1 MPAFTEKVEQLLKR
15 KNLIAPEMRIVVG
28 VSGGADSVAL
38 LSVLNDL
45 APKYALKLYAAH
57 LNHLLRREA
66 GEDAAFVQK
75 FARSLGIPA
84 FVGYARV
91 SRLSCIYKL
100 SIEEAGRRARYQ
112 FFRHVAKKV
121 GAQRIAV
128 GHHAGDQVE
137 TVIFNFL
144 RGTGPAGITG
154 IPLQNRE
161 IIRPL
166 LGVTREEIEE
176 FCRERGLEWRT
187 DATNLTTEY
196 MRNRIRVELL
206 PYLRRFF
213 NPRVERAVLQ
223 LAHIMSEENEFLEG
237 LAKYMLRK
245 LGERGREGEIQVH
258 LTDFLSLPLALQRR
272 LLRLLIKK
280 SGAGLKDVGYQHY
293 DSCISF
299 LQESQVG
306 GEMHLPHGNRIFKE
320 SNYFWVSTGS
330 KQDKPTI
337 AKEQIKRD
345 LNIPGITEIPELGV
359 TIQAEI
365 KPYQGNFYFPPENYQ
380 VCFDYDKIK
389 LPLCVRTRQKGDRIR
404 TFGLEGKK
412 KVKKLFTE
420 LKIPLSERDLVPL
433 LISDGEICW
442 VVGYKRGAAAPVTED
457 TRQVLLLTAHFS
469 QSFRS

>member
-15 KNLIAPEMRIVVG
+15 KNLISPEMRIVVG

-45 APKYALKLYAAH
+45 APKYSLKLYAAH
-57 LNHLLRREA
+57 LNHLLRKEA
-66 GEDAAFVQK
+66 GEDAAFVQR

-91 SRLSCIYKL
+91 SRLSRIYKL
-100 SIEEAGRRARYQ
+100 SIEEAGRKARYQ
-112 FFRHVAKKV
+112 FLRHVAKKV

-137 TVIFNFL
+137 TVIFHFL

-166 LGVTREEIEE
+166 LGVTKEEIEE
-176 FCRERGLEWRT
+176 FCCERGLEWRT

-196 MRNRIRVELL
+196 LRNRIRVELL

-213 NPRVERAVLQ
+213 NPQVDRAVLQ
-223 LAHIMSEENEFLEG
+223 LADIMSAENEFLED
-237 LAKYMLRK
+237 LAQRLLRK
-245 LGERGREGEIQVH
+245 MGQKGREGEIRIR
-258 LTDFLSLPLALQRR
+258 LSDFLSLPLAVQRR

-293 DSCISF
+293 DNCISF
-299 LQESQVG
+299 LQESRLG
-306 GEMHLPHGNRIFKE
+306 GEMHLPHSNRLFKE
-320 SNYFWVSTGS
+320 SDYFWISAGG
-330 KQDKPTI
+330 KQGKP
-337 AKEQIKRD
+337 AAMQQIKRD
-345 LNIPGITEIPELGV
+345 LKIPGITEIPELGV

-365 KPYQGNFYFPPENYQ
+365 KPYQVNFNFPPENYQ

-412 KVKKLFTE
+412 KLKKLFTE

-433 LISDGEICW
+433 VVSDGEICW
-442 VVGYKRGAAAPVTED
+442 VVGYKRGATAPVTED
-457 TRQVLLLTAHFS
+457 TRQVLLLTAYFNK
-469 QSFRS
+469 SFKS

>member
-1 MPAFTEKVEQLLKR
+1 MPAFTEKVEQLIK
-15 KNLIAPEMRIVVG
+15 KNNLIAPEMRIVVG

-45 APKYALKLYAAH
+45 APKYSLELYAAH
-57 LNHLLRREA
+57 LNHLLRKEA
-66 GEDAAFVQK
+66 GEDAAFVQR
-75 FARSLGIPA
+75 FARSLGIPV

-91 SRLSCIYKL
+91 SRLSRIYKL

-112 FFRHVAKKV
+112 FLRHVAKKV

-137 TVIFNFL
+137 TVIFHFL

-166 LGVTREEIEE
+166 LGVTKEEIEAY
-176 FCRERGLEWRT
+176 CRERGLEWCT

-213 NPRVERAVLQ
+213 NPQVDRAVLQ
-223 LAHIMSEENEFLEG
+223 LSDIISEENRFLG
-237 LAKYMLRK
+237 DMAKYLLKRMGQK
-245 LGERGREGEIQVH
+245 GREGE
-258 LTDFLSLPLALQRR
+258 LRLKLMDFLSLPLAVQRR
-272 LLRLLIKK
+272 LLRLLIKE

-299 LQESQVG
+299 LQDPRAR
-306 GEMHLPHGNRIFKE
+306 GEMHLPHGNRLFKG
-320 SNYFWVSTGS
+320 SDYFWVSTGGKEDRPEI
-330 KQDKPTI
+330 KQ
-337 AKEQIKRD
+337 QIKRE
-345 LNIPGITEIPELGV
+345 LMIPGITEIPELGL
-359 TIQAEI
+359 TIHAEI
-365 KPYQGNFYFPPENYQ
+365 IPYQENFNFPPENYQ

-412 KVKKLFTE
+412 KLKKLYSE

-457 TRQVLLLTAHFS
+457 TKRILLLTAYFDR
-469 QSFRS
+469 SF

>member
-1 MPAFTEKVEQLLKR
+1 
-15 KNLIAPEMRIVVG
+15 MRIVVG

-45 APKYALKLYAAH
+45 APKYSLQLYAAH

-91 SRLSCIYKL
+91 SRLSRIYKQ

-112 FFRHVAKKV
+112 FLRHVAKKV

-137 TVIFNFL
+137 TVIYHFL

-166 LGVTREEIEE
+166 LGVTKQEIEAY
-176 FCRERGLEWRT
+176 CRERGLEWRT

-213 NPRVERAVLQ
+213 NPQVDRAVLQ
-223 LAHIMSEENEFLEG
+223 LADIISAENEFLES
-237 LAKYMLRK
+237 LAHYLLRK
-245 LGERGREGEIQVH
+245 MGQKGREGEIRLQ
-258 LTDFLSLPLALQRR
+258 LSDFLALPLAIQRR

-299 LQESQVG
+299 LQEAQVR
-306 GEMHLPHGNRIFKE
+306 GEMHLPHGNRLFKE
-320 SNYFWVSTGS
+320 SEYFWVSTGC
-330 KQDKPTI
+330 KEDKRAI
-337 AKEQIKRD
+337 SNQQVKRE
-345 LNIPGITEIPELGV
+345 LLIPGITEIPELGV

-365 KPYQGNFYFPPENYQ
+365 IPYQENIYFPPENYQ

-412 KVKKLFTE
+412 KLKKLFAE

-433 LISDGEICW
+433 VISDGEICW

-457 TRQVLLLTAHFS
+457 TKRILLLTANFS
-469 QSFRS
+469 QSFEN

>member
-1 MPAFTEKVEQLLKR
+1 MPAFTEKVEQLLKK
-15 KNLIAPEMRIVVG
+15 KNLIAPEMKIVVG
-28 VSGGADSVAL
+28 ISGGADSVAL

-45 APKYALKLYAAH
+45 APKYSLELYAAH

-75 FARSLGIPA
+75 FAHSLGIPA

-91 SRLSCIYKL
+91 SRLSRIYKL
-100 SIEEAGRRARYQ
+100 SIEDAGRRARYQ
-112 FFRHVAKKV
+112 FLRHVAKKV

-137 TVIFNFL
+137 TVIFHFL
-144 RGTGPAGITG
+144 RGTGPAGISG

-161 IIRPL
+161 VIRPL
-166 LGVTREEIEE
+166 LGVSREEIEE

-213 NPRVERAVLQ
+213 NPQVDRAVLQ
-223 LAHIMSEENEFLEG
+223 LSDIIAEENEFLEG
-237 LAKYMLRK
+237 LAQYLLRK
-245 LGERGREGEIQVH
+245 LGQKGRDGEIRID
-258 LTDFLSLPLALQRR
+258 LTDFLSLPLAVQRR

-293 DSCISF
+293 DNCISF
-299 LQESQVG
+299 LQESQAG
-306 GEMHLPHGNRIFKE
+306 GEMHLPHGNRLFKG
-320 SNYFWVSTGS
+320 SDYFWVSTGS
-330 KQDKPTI
+330 KQDKP
-337 AKEQIKRD
+337 AVVQQIKRD

-365 KPYQGNFYFPPENYQ
+365 KPYQENFYFPPENYQ

-412 KVKKLFTE
+412 KLKKLFTE

-433 LISDGEICW
+433 VVSDGEICW
-442 VVGYKRGAAAPVTED
+442 VVGYKRGATAPVTED
-457 TRQVLLLTAHFS
+457 TRQVLLLTAYFNK
-469 QSFRS
+469 SFKS